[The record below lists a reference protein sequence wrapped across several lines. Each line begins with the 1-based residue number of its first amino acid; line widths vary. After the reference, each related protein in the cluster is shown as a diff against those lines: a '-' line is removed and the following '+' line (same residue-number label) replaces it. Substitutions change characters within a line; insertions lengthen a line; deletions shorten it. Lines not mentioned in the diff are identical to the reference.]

1 MLSLRFAWRNLW
13 RNPRRTAIVL
23 SAVSVGIAGVVLSMA
38 VNNGMILQMVE
49 TAIRTEVGHLQLH
62 ARGFE
67 ANPRLRLN
75 LPEGG
80 RAGVEA
86 LRALPGVRAFA
97 PRVRS
102 EGLVFSP
109 RASVGVAVVGID
121 PEREAEVSVL
131 ERSLVAGAY
140 LDGQRRILVGE
151 ALARRLH
158 VEVGDKVVLSVQQL
172 GGDLTGEAFRVGGV
186 FRTASLEFDRGTV
199 FLRLPDS
206 QQLFGLGDAVS
217 ELVVLAEERRRV
229 GALQA
234 ALRARL
240 GDGVEVR
247 TWEELRPLLVQ
258 MIEVFDAT
266 AWYVYAAIFVA
277 MVFGIANVLLMSVYE
292 RIREIGILMAIGM
305 KGRRL
310 VAMIVVESTL
320 LTGLGLGLGYGLAV
334 AAVASLRDGIDLS
347 RWAEGLTTL
356 GVGTVIV
363 PVIRSQDVGIPILVA
378 LVTAIVASLW
388 PSLRATRLRPAQAVR
403 HV

>member
-1 MLSLRFAWRNLW
+1 
-13 RNPRRTAIVL
+13 
-23 SAVSVGIAGVVLSMA
+23 
-38 VNNGMILQMVE
+38 MILQMVD

-62 ARGFE
+62 ARGFDE
-67 ANPRLRLN
+67 NPRLRLR
-75 LPEGG
+75 LAEGG
-80 RAGVEA
+80 RAEVEA
-86 LRALPGVRAFA
+86 LRSLAGVSAWA

-109 RASVGVAVVGID
+109 RANVGVAVVGVD
-121 PEREAEVSVL
+121 PAREADVSVL
-131 ERSLVAGAY
+131 AESVVAGAY
-140 LDGQRRILVGE
+140 LDGARRMLVGE

-158 VEVGDKVVLSVQQL
+158 VGVGDKVVVSVQQL
-172 GGDLTGEAFRVGGV
+172 GGDLTGEAYRIGGV

-199 FLRLPDS
+199 FLRLADS
-206 QQLFGLGDAVS
+206 QHLFGLDDAIS
-217 ELVVLAEERRRV
+217 ELVVVARDRRRV
-229 GALQA
+229 GELQA

-240 GDGVEVR
+240 GDDVEVR

-305 KGRRL
+305 RGRRL
-310 VAMIVVESTL
+310 VAMILLESTL
-320 LTGLGLGLGYGLAV
+320 LTLLGLALGYGIAV
-334 AAVASLRDGIDLS
+334 AAVAALRDGIDLS
-347 RWAEGLTTL
+347 RWAAGLTSM

-363 PVIRSQDVGIPILVA
+363 PVIRSQDVAIPIAVA
-378 LVTAIVASLW
+378 LVTALVASLW
-388 PSLRATRLRPAQAVR
+388 PSLRATRLRPAEAVR